1 VIAVT
6 TAVPAAVP
14 VSGLP
19 LALTIACAVTALAAI
34 CTVVVQLRR
43 TSRLTIFTGGL
54 GVASAAGILAIAAV
68 VAVSLSG
75 ATPPVPTVSS
85 LVHSTVSNAV
95 DHSSSD
101 GVQLP
106 TLALDD

>member
-1 VIAVT
+1 VIALT

-34 CTVVVQLRR
+34 CTVVVKLRR
-43 TSRLTIFTGGL
+43 TSRLTILTAGL
-54 GVASAAGILAIAAV
+54 GVASAAGILAIAAFIG
-68 VAVSLSG
+68 VSLTG
-75 ATPPVPTVSS
+75 APSPAPTVSS
-85 LVHSTVSNAV
+85 ITHSTLSSTV